1 MEFKIFLLLI
11 TLSCIFF
18 IMEEPSFVPLVFFYW
33 IVFCGAL
40 FIFRD
45 NPWTSFFALVIL
57 LVAAAVFSVDAQ
69 KNKLITLGG
78 ASWLLSCLL
87 FVMSGEK
94 IVGQALS
101 LLK

>member
-11 TLSCIFF
+11 TLSCAFF
-18 IMEEPSFVPLVFFYW
+18 IMEDSFFMLLAFSYW
-33 IVFCGAL
+33 IIFCGVL
-40 FIFRD
+40 FVFRD

-57 LVAAAVFSVDAQ
+57 LSTAAFFSVDAQ

-101 LLK
+101 FLK